1 MPKTTP
7 KRRYRKLN
15 TPEIMA
21 SIDRM
26 VAEGY
31 RALHIAQELHLDPKM
46 IAERANRKGYLLAYV
61 KKEEHATLIKAR
73 AEATTPVMIVWPK
86 AAGK

>member
-1 MPKTTP
+1 MPKATP

-15 TPEIMA
+15 TPEMMA

-46 IAERANRKGYLLAYV
+46 VAERANRKGYLLAYV
-61 KKEEHATLIKAR
+61 KKDEHSALIKAR
-73 AEATTPVMIVWPK
+73 MEAR
-86 AAGK
+86 AAVQ